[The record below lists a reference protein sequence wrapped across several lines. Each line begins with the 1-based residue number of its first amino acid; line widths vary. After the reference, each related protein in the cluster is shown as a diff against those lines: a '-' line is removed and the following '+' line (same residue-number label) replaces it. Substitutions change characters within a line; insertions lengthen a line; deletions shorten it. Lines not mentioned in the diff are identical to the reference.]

1 MKKYLFAAAALAVLA
16 LAGCKTNPP
25 APSVQYVLIT
35 PEKSDMVDAHIAPP
49 PIPEEYSKIK
59 DPEEKEAI
67 LIEWGTALMKSL
79 IDVNIRLK
87 AIRDKVVLGE
97 TVYGG
102 EQSK

>member
-25 APSVQYVLIT
+25 APSVEYVLIK
-35 PEKSDMVDAHIAPP
+35 PEKSDMVDARIEQP
-49 PIPEEYSKIK
+49 PIPEEYANIK

-67 LIEWGTALMKSL
+67 LIKWGTALMQSL

-87 AIRDKVVLGE
+87 AIRDSVRLGE